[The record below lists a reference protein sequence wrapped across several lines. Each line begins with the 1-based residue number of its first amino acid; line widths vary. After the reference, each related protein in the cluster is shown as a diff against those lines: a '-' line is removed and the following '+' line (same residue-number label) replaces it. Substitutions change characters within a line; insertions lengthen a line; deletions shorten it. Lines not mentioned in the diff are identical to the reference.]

1 MQSDKERYEY
11 SMLIELFDF
20 KELDERLAKLFNV
33 VFENKNIFDRK
44 VIEKGFEL
52 KSVIYNNVVT
62 VAQRFKKQIDVM
74 VAQQSDVENNAVL
87 QGRIIKDANILK
99 NPLLYWKISGHSRWI
114 LRMSLLIM
122 IFRKH
127 WWLCRRWCL

>member
-44 VIEKGFEL
+44 VIEKAL
-52 KSVIYNNVVT
+52 N
-62 VAQRFKKQIDVM
+62 
-74 VAQQSDVENNAVL
+74 
-87 QGRIIKDANILK
+87 
-99 NPLLYWKISGHSRWI
+99 
-114 LRMSLLIM
+114 
-122 IFRKH
+122 
-127 WWLCRRWCL
+127 

>member
-62 VAQRFKKQIDVM
+62 VAQRFK
-74 VAQQSDVENNAVL
+74 N
-87 QGRIIKDANILK
+87 R
-99 NPLLYWKISGHSRWI
+99 
-114 LRMSLLIM
+114 
-122 IFRKH
+122 
-127 WWLCRRWCL
+127 